1 MEEFLDDKIGN
12 ETPDEIAEIKTNI
25 SPHIIKENNL
35 SPSRFGLPPDQI
47 NPKRDSFSSPSP
59 FKKGFG
65 LQNLRKDSSY
75 PTQLNMNPTFIGRP
89 SIAPHFVA
97 GSQSYSIDVGL
108 NDNNSAKNRVSVYKK
123 KEFWRK
129 SATRKKKQFEN
140 QSATYIAKIL
150 KKLRGLV
157 RLKLNLSGFRFVFVN
172 CLDLFLEIIWKMM
185 ESKNWEEAFQG

>member
-1 MEEFLDDKIGN
+1 
-12 ETPDEIAEIKTNI
+12 
-25 SPHIIKENNL
+25 
-35 SPSRFGLPPDQI
+35 
-47 NPKRDSFSSPSP
+47 
-59 FKKGFG
+59 
-65 LQNLRKDSSY
+65 
-75 PTQLNMNPTFIGRP
+75 MNPTFIGRP